1 MLTKQQLILKSQQRF
16 KNEVHNAYP
25 AESDKIALSNNDDKN
40 FKTFDRITSYP
51 HGANAGRVCKTELLQ
66 YLNIK
71 WLMLMIIQ
79 IKIEKN
85 MAIWSYIS
93 DLPYRLLIVRDQKKN
108 ALLDLIIHRPKIDTI
123 YLYAKDPYGEKY
135 QFLISKRNKM
145 ILNLLLNAQM
155 TCKMYIKI
163 ANIIIQKKKTKY

>member
-1 MLTKQQLILKSQQRF
+1 
-16 KNEVHNAYP
+16 
-25 AESDKIALSNNDDKN
+25 
-40 FKTFDRITSYP
+40 
-51 HGANAGRVCKTELLQ
+51 
-66 YLNIK
+66 
-71 WLMLMIIQ
+71 MIIQ

-123 YLYAKDPYGEKY
+123 CLYAKDPYGEKY

-163 ANIIIQKKKTKY
+163 VNIIIQKKKTKY

>member
-1 MLTKQQLILKSQQRF
+1 MQNRAATISKYKMINVDDHTN
-16 KNEVHNAYP
+16 KNKKE
-25 AESDKIALSNNDDKN
+25 
-40 FKTFDRITSYP
+40 
-51 HGANAGRVCKTELLQ
+51 HGH
-66 YLNIK
+66 
-71 WLMLMIIQ
+71 
-79 IKIEKN
+79 
-85 MAIWSYIS
+85 MAIYFRSSIRNINS
-93 DLPYRLLIVRDQKKN
+93 KRSEKN

-145 ILNLLLNAQM
+145 ILNLLWNAQM

>member
-25 AESDKIALSNNDDKN
+25 AESDKIALSNNDDKK

-93 DLPYRLLIVRDQKKN
+93 DLPYRLLIVRDQKKKCVIRFN
-108 ALLDLIIHRPKIDTI
+108 YPSTKNWYNISLCKRSIWGKISI
-123 YLYAKDPYGEKY
+123 
-135 QFLISKRNKM
+135 FN
-145 ILNLLLNAQM
+145 
-155 TCKMYIKI
+155 
-163 ANIIIQKKKTKY
+163 